1 MAKQTFTT
9 GQVLTAAQVNSLQTN
24 DFNQTVSV
32 KTAAYV
38 LAAADKGTRIEFN
51 TSGSVTCTVNT
62 GLFDAGDTVI
72 IQNRGA
78 GDVTVTAGTATVNTA
93 GSLVLSQYQSGTLY
107 FISASASIFF
117 AAAVGDLTAVTSGT
131 GISISNAGGPVPT
144 ITNSMATEISA
155 KGDLIVGTGSGTFD
169 NLTVGTN
176 GHTLVADSS
185 TATGLKW
192 AAASSGGM
200 TSLSSGNL
208 NGLNTVSFTSISG
221 SYNNLEL
228 HIPSYNLNA
237 ATRLAVRINN
247 DTGANYFG
255 FWIRNRNN
263 TFGSGVYPGTT
274 YILGDGEVTPVNDTN
289 NGSVIFRFPS
299 YTATAGRKVIEVV
312 GHSNDSNVVPFY
324 STFVYNGT
332 AAAIT
337 RIDIITV
344 GGQNYTAGSYIL
356 YGVK

>member
-9 GQVLTAAQVNSLQTN
+9 GQVLTAAQVNSLQAN

-51 TSGSVTCTVNT
+51 TSGSVSCTVNT

-192 AAASSGGM
+192 AAPSGASFVGC
-200 TSLSSGNL
+200 TAYRDNTNL
-208 NGLNTVSFTSISG
+208 NV
-221 SYNNLEL
+221 
-228 HIPSYNLNA
+228 
-237 ATRLAVRINN
+237 
-247 DTGANYFG
+247 
-255 FWIRNRNN
+255 
-263 TFGSGVYPGTT
+263 
-274 YILGDGEVTPVNDTN
+274 N
-289 NGSVIFRFPS
+289 NG
-299 YTATAGRKVIEVV
+299 TATAILLPSEEFDTDGFHSTSTNTSRMTIPSGKDGKYLLLGSMSLDGNNTHSEIRFYKNGSAIGNGVV
-312 GHSNDSNVVPFY
+312 AGITNRVVTPANYGFLASLVVSAVATDYFEMFAWTVNSNQILTDARFSI
-324 STFVYNGT
+324 VYLG
-332 AAAIT
+332 A
-337 RIDIITV
+337 
-344 GGQNYTAGSYIL
+344 
-356 YGVK
+356 